1 MDKLSNEKMV
11 EISGGGKTLAF
22 GLLAAGIFIVGVVD
36 GIIRP
41 YKCRK

>member
-1 MDKLSNEKMV
+1 MNKLDNEKLLEV
-11 EISGGGKTLAF
+11 SGGGK
-22 GLLAAGIFIVGVVD
+22 GLVLGFLAAGIFIVGVVD

>member
-1 MDKLSNEKMV
+1 MYKLSNEKLLEV
-11 EISGGGKTLAF
+11 SGGGKGLAL

-41 YKCRK
+41 YKCRR